1 MKFLIA
7 LTSGLLFGLGLTIA
21 QMVDP
26 NKVLNFLNLF
36 GNWDASL
43 LFVMA
48 AAFSVF
54 SLAYWFFIKK
64 RTISLTGVPIRIGT
78 ITHINKQLIFGAAIF
93 GLGWGLTGI
102 CPGPAVA
109 NISGGEPKML
119 AFVVVMVLGMKSS
132 EWVKARFLSL

>member
-1 MKFLIA
+1 MKLIVA
-7 LTSGLLFGLGLTIA
+7 LISGLLFGIGLTVA

-26 NKVLNFLNLF
+26 NKVLNFLDIT

-48 AAFSVF
+48 AAFSIF
-54 SLAYWFFIKK
+54 SLIYWLLIKK
-64 RTISLTGVPIRIGT
+64 RSISLTGVPISIGK
-78 ITHINKQLIFGAAIF
+78 ITVVNKRLIFGAAIF

-109 NISGGEPKML
+109 NISGLEPKML
-119 AFVVVMVLGMKSS
+119 VFVLVMIFGMKTS
-132 EWVKARFLSL
+132 EWLKSRIFN

>member
-1 MKFLIA
+1 MKLIVA
-7 LTSGLLFGLGLTIA
+7 LVSGLLFGIGLTVS

-26 NKVLNFLNLF
+26 NKIFGFLDIT

-54 SLAYWFFIKK
+54 SVIYWFLIKK
-64 RTISLTGVPIRIGT
+64 RSVSLTGVPIGIGRIT
-78 ITHINKQLIFGAAIF
+78 AVNKPLIFGATIF

-102 CPGPAVA
+102 CPGPAIA
-109 NISGGEPKML
+109 NISGFEPKML
-119 AFVVVMVLGMKSS
+119 VFVVVMIVGMKAS
-132 EWVKARFLSL
+132 EWLKSRVF